1 MRDLVQ
7 KLPSSS
13 AGNAKNQQQQP
24 HDMNSA
30 SDETIAAV
38 LATLNEVIKKNAEFA
53 RSLLDEGGVER
64 LVSITRQKQRYSS
77 RVVKFASQVLAAL
90 WTHQELR
97 DAYKKSGWKVWISF
111 FPSVELC
118 IMFHFHFRR
127 NRISSAGATVLCLEA
142 AAVVVGCQAEAV
154 LRLLVTRLPIRR

>member
-7 KLPSSS
+7 KLPSSTPPP
-13 AGNAKNQQQQP
+13 ANAKNQQGIQQQ
-24 HDMNSA
+24 HDLGGA

-53 RSLLDEGGVER
+53 RSLLDEGGVDR

-97 DAYKKSGWKVWISF
+97 DAYKKSGWKVCLSF
-111 FPSVELC
+111 ATFSKQNGLIWQKMFWLIRPGVGLC
-118 IMFHFHFRR
+118 Q
-127 NRISSAGATVLCLEA
+127 SE
-142 AAVVVGCQAEAV
+142 QQ
-154 LRLLVTRLPIRR
+154 

>member
-7 KLPSSS
+7 KLPSSTPPP
-13 AGNAKNQQQQP
+13 ANTKNQQGIQQQ
-24 HDMNSA
+24 HDLGGA

-53 RSLLDEGGVER
+53 RSLLDESGVDR

-97 DAYKKSGWKVWISF
+97 DAYKKSGWKV
-111 FPSVELC
+111 
-118 IMFHFHFRR
+118 
-127 NRISSAGATVLCLEA
+127 CLLLDLF
-142 AAVVVGCQAEAV
+142 CDAV
-154 LRLLVTRLPIRR
+154 LAVISQCLCDLIGVGLCEPEQQHCVW

>member
-7 KLPSSS
+7 KLPSSTPPP
-13 AGNAKNQQQQP
+13 ANPKNQQGIQQQQ
-24 HDMNSA
+24 HDLGGA

-53 RSLLDEGGVER
+53 RSLLDESGVDR

-97 DAYKKSGWKVWISF
+97 DSYKKSGWKVRF
-111 FPSVELC
+111 LVCC
-118 IMFHFHFRR
+118 IPKLGILNHSPCMWNHRS
-127 NRISSAGATVLCLEA
+127 RIL
-142 AAVVVGCQAEAV
+142 
-154 LRLLVTRLPIRR
+154 

>member
-7 KLPSSS
+7 KLPSSTPPP
-13 AGNAKNQQQQP
+13 ANTKNQQGILQQ
-24 HDMNSA
+24 HDLGGA

-53 RSLLDEGGVER
+53 RSLLDESGVDR

-97 DAYKKSGWKVWISF
+97 DAYKKSGWKV
-111 FPSVELC
+111 
-118 IMFHFHFRR
+118 
-127 NRISSAGATVLCLEA
+127 CLLLDLF
-142 AAVVVGCQAEAV
+142 CDAV
-154 LRLLVTRLPIRR
+154 LAVIS